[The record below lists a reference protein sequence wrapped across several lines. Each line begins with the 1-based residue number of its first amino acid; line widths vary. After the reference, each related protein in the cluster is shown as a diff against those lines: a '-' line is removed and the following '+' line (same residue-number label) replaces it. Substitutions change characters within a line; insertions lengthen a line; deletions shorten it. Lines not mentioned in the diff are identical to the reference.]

1 MSLQVAKE
9 SLAAQ
14 SAPVDKRPKGSLL
27 PTPLYKAEPFRR
39 PTTMDFIAKNVAEL
53 SPSMTLS
60 ITSQAKALKKQG
72 VDVLSFGAGE
82 PDFNTPN
89 HIVQAAIK
97 ALNDGQTRYTESAGL
112 LELREAIAAKLLV
125 ENGVQ
130 YDPSQISV
138 NCGAKH
144 SCYNAILAV
153 VNPGDEVIIP
163 APYWTSYPEMV
174 RLAGGVPVVVE
185 TKRENGWKITPE
197 EFEDAMSP
205 LTKMIILNTPGNP
218 TGSVYSREE
227 LEKLVEIAA
236 GEGILILSDEIYE
249 KLVYAGQQHVSI
261 ASLGVDA
268 YVHTI
273 TINGFSKA
281 YAMTGWRLGYTAAP
295 KKIAEAIDTIQ
306 SHTTSNPTTFA
317 QYGAIAAL
325 QGDQQIVA
333 DMRDEFDVRRQYML
347 SRLQAIKNVRV
358 VEPLGAFYFLV
369 DIEPIGI
376 KSVNFCEKLLS
387 KQKVAVVPG
396 VAFGAEYTVRFSYA
410 TGLDVIN
417 AGMDRFEEFCAQ
429 H

>member
-1 MSLQVAKE
+1 
-9 SLAAQ
+9 
-14 SAPVDKRPKGSLL
+14 
-27 PTPLYKAEPFRR
+27 
-39 PTTMDFIAKNVAEL
+39 MDFIAKNVAEL
-53 SPSMTLS
+53 APSMTLS

-82 PDFNTPN
+82 PDFNTPP
-89 HIVQAAIK
+89 HIVQAAVE
-97 ALNDGQTRYTESAGL
+97 ALNNGQTRYTEASGL
-112 LELREAIAAKLLV
+112 LELREAIAAKFLV
-125 ENGVQ
+125 DNGLQ
-130 YDPSQISV
+130 YEPNQISV

-144 SCYNAILAV
+144 SCYNAVLAV

-174 RLAGGVPVVVE
+174 RLVGGIPVIVD
-185 TKRENGWKITPE
+185 TKQENGWKITAD

-205 LTKMIILNTPGNP
+205 LTKMIILNSPGNP

-227 LEKLVEIAA
+227 MEKIADIA
-236 GEGILILSDEIYE
+236 IGEGIVILSDEIYE
-249 KLVYAGQQHVSI
+249 KLVYADNKHISI
-261 ASLGVDA
+261 ASLSKEVYD
-268 YVHTI
+268 HTI

-295 KKIAEAIDTIQ
+295 KKIADAIDTIQ

-317 QYGAIAAL
+317 QFGAIAAL

-347 SRLQAIKNVRV
+347 GRLEAIKNVKV

-369 DIEPIGI
+369 NIEPIGI

-387 KQKVAVVPG
+387 KAKVAAVPG
-396 VAFGAEYTVRFSYA
+396 VAFGSEHTIRFSYA

>member
-1 MSLQVAKE
+1 
-9 SLAAQ
+9 
-14 SAPVDKRPKGSLL
+14 
-27 PTPLYKAEPFRR
+27 
-39 PTTMDFIAKNVAEL
+39 MDFIAKNIAEL
-53 SPSMTLS
+53 APSMTLA
-60 ITSQAKALKKQG
+60 ITAQAKALKKQG
-72 VDVLSFGAGE
+72 IDVLSFGAGE
-82 PDFNTPN
+82 PDFNTPD
-89 HIVQAAIK
+89 HITQAAAE
-97 ALNDGQTRYTESAGL
+97 ALMGGKTRYTESAGL
-112 LELREAIAAKLLV
+112 LELREAIAAKLLLD
-125 ENGVQ
+125 NGLQ
-130 YDPSQISV
+130 YDPSMISV

-144 SCYNAILAV
+144 SCYNAIAAV

-174 RLAGGVPVVVE
+174 KIVGGIPVIVE
-185 TKRENGWKITPE
+185 TKRENGWKMTAE

-205 LTKMIILNTPGNP
+205 MTKMVIINSPGNP
-218 TGSVYSREE
+218 TGSVYSKEE
-227 LEKLVEIAA
+227 LAAIGEIAA
-236 GEGILILSDEIYE
+236 SEDILILSDEIYE
-249 KLVYAGQQHVSI
+249 KLVYAEQKHVSI
-261 ASLGVDA
+261 ASISKDIFD
-268 YVHTI
+268 HTI

-306 SHTTSNPTTFA
+306 SHTTSNVTTFA

-347 SRLQAIKNVRV
+347 SRLQAIKNIRV

-369 DIEPIGI
+369 DIEPTGM

-387 KQKVAVVPG
+387 KARVAAVPG
-396 VAFGAEYTVRFSYA
+396 VAFGAESTLRFSYA

-417 AGMDRFEEFCAQ
+417 AGMDRFEEFCSQ

>member
-1 MSLQVAKE
+1 
-9 SLAAQ
+9 
-14 SAPVDKRPKGSLL
+14 
-27 PTPLYKAEPFRR
+27 
-39 PTTMDFIAKNVAEL
+39 MDYIAKHIAEL
-53 SPSMTLS
+53 SPSMTLA

-82 PDFNTPN
+82 PDFNTPE
-89 HIVQAAIK
+89 HITAAAIE
-97 ALNDGQTRYTESAGL
+97 ALNTGKTRYTESAGL
-112 LELREAIAAKLLV
+112 IELREAIAAKFLAD
-125 ENGVQ
+125 NGLQ
-130 YDPSQISV
+130 YDAAQISV

-144 SCYNAILAV
+144 SCYNAIAAC

-174 RLAGGVPVVVE
+174 KLVGGIPVIVE
-185 TKRENGWKITPE
+185 TKIENDWKITPE

-205 LTKMIILNTPGNP
+205 MTKMIIINSPGNP
-218 TGSVYSREE
+218 TGSVYSAEE
-227 LEKLVEIAA
+227 LKALGEIAC
-236 GEGILILSDEIYE
+236 GEDILILSDEIYE
-249 KLVYAGQQHVSI
+249 KLVYDGQKHVSI
-261 ASLGVDA
+261 ASISKDIFD
-268 YVHTI
+268 HTI

-295 KKIAEAIDTIQ
+295 KKIADAIDTIQ

-325 QGDQQIVA
+325 QGDQQIVS

-347 SRLQAIKNVRV
+347 SRLQAIKNVKV
-358 VEPLGAFYFLV
+358 MEPKGAFYFLV
-369 DIEPIGI
+369 GIEPIGI

-387 KQKVAVVPG
+387 KAKVAAVPG
-396 VAFGAEYTVRFSYA
+396 VAFGSEYTVRFSYA

-417 AGMDRFEEFCAQ
+417 AGMDRFEEFCGQ

>member
-1 MSLQVAKE
+1 
-9 SLAAQ
+9 
-14 SAPVDKRPKGSLL
+14 
-27 PTPLYKAEPFRR
+27 
-39 PTTMDFIAKNVAEL
+39 MDFLAKNVAEL

-60 ITSQAKALKKQG
+60 ITSQAKALKKTG

-82 PDFNTPN
+82 PDFNTPK
-89 HIVQAAIK
+89 HIVEAAIQ

-112 LELREAIAAKLLV
+112 LELREAIGAKLLID
-125 ENGVQ
+125 NGLQ
-130 YDPSQISV
+130 YEPSQISV

-153 VNPGDEVIIP
+153 VNPGEEVIIP

-174 RLAGGVPVVVE
+174 KLVGGVPVVVE
-185 TKRENGWKITPE
+185 TQAANGWKMTPE
-197 EFEDAMSP
+197 EFENNISP
-205 LTKMIILNTPGNP
+205 MTKMVILNSPGNP
-218 TGSVYSREE
+218 TGSVYTKEE
-227 LEKLVEIAA
+227 MEKIAEIAV
-236 GEGILILSDEIYE
+236 GEGIVILSDEIYE
-249 KLVYAGQQHVSI
+249 KLVYADQKHISI
-261 ASLGVDA
+261 ASLSKEV
-268 YVHTI
+268 YEHTI

-295 KKIAEAIDTIQ
+295 KAIAAAIDNLQ

-347 SRLQAIKNVRV
+347 GRLSNIKSLGV

-369 DIEPIGI
+369 NIEKMGI

-387 KQKVAVVPG
+387 KGKVAAVPG
-396 VAFGAEYTVRFSYA
+396 VAFGAEGTIRFSYA

-417 AGMDRFEEFCAQ
+417 AGMDRFEEFCSQ

>member
-1 MSLQVAKE
+1 
-9 SLAAQ
+9 
-14 SAPVDKRPKGSLL
+14 
-27 PTPLYKAEPFRR
+27 
-39 PTTMDFIAKNVAEL
+39 MDFIAKNIAEL
-53 SPSMTLS
+53 SPSMTLA

-82 PDFNTPN
+82 PDFDTPA
-89 HIVQAAIK
+89 HITAAAIE
-97 ALNDGQTRYTESAGL
+97 ALNTGKTRYTESSGL
-112 LELREAIAAKLLV
+112 IELREALAAKLLID
-125 ENGVQ
+125 NGIQ

-144 SCYNAILAV
+144 SCYNAIAAC

-174 RLAGGVPVVVE
+174 KLVGGIPVVVE
-185 TKRENGWKITPE
+185 TKLENDWKITPE

-205 LTKMIILNTPGNP
+205 MTKMIIINSPGNP
-218 TGSVYSREE
+218 TGSVYTKEE
-227 LEKLVEIAA
+227 LQALGEIAA
-236 GEGILILSDEIYE
+236 AEDILILSDEIYE
-249 KLVYAGQQHVSI
+249 KLVYGDNKHVSI
-261 ASLGVDA
+261 ASISKDIFD
-268 YVHTI
+268 HTI

-295 KKIAEAIDTIQ
+295 KKIADAIDTIQ
-306 SHTTSNPTTFA
+306 SHTTSNPTSFA

-347 SRLQAIKNVRV
+347 SRLQAIKNVKV
-358 VEPLGAFYFLV
+358 IEPQGAFYFLV
-369 DIEPIGI
+369 GIEPIGI

-387 KQKVAVVPG
+387 KGKVAAVPG

-417 AGMDRFEEFCAQ
+417 AGMDRFEEFCGQ

>member
-1 MSLQVAKE
+1 
-9 SLAAQ
+9 
-14 SAPVDKRPKGSLL
+14 
-27 PTPLYKAEPFRR
+27 
-39 PTTMDFIAKNVAEL
+39 MDYIAKHIAEL
-53 SPSMTLS
+53 SPSMTLA

-82 PDFNTPN
+82 PDFNTPA
-89 HIVQAAIK
+89 HITAAAIE
-97 ALNDGQTRYTESAGL
+97 ALNTGKTRYTESAGL
-112 LELREAIAAKLLV
+112 IELREAIAAKFLID
-125 ENGVQ
+125 NGLQ
-130 YDPSQISV
+130 YDPAQISV

-144 SCYNAILAV
+144 SCYNAIAAC

-174 RLAGGVPVVVE
+174 KLVGGIPVIVE
-185 TKRENGWKITPE
+185 TKIENGWKITPE

-205 LTKMIILNTPGNP
+205 LTKMIIINRPGNP
-218 TGSVYSREE
+218 TGSVYSSDE
-227 LEKLVEIAA
+227 LKALGEIAC
-236 GEGILILSDEIYE
+236 GEDILILSDEIYE
-249 KLVYAGQQHVSI
+249 KLVYADQKHVSI
-261 ASLGVDA
+261 ASLSKDIFD
-268 YVHTI
+268 HTI

-295 KKIAEAIDTIQ
+295 RKIADAIDTIQ
-306 SHTTSNPTTFA
+306 SHTTSNPTSFA

-325 QGDQQIVA
+325 QGDQQIVT

-347 SRLQAIKNVRV
+347 SRLQAIKNVKV
-358 VEPLGAFYFLV
+358 MEPLGAFYFLV
-369 DIEPIGI
+369 GIEPMGL

-387 KQKVAVVPG
+387 KGKVAAVPG

-417 AGMDRFEEFCAQ
+417 AGMDRFEEFCGQ

>member
-1 MSLQVAKE
+1 
-9 SLAAQ
+9 
-14 SAPVDKRPKGSLL
+14 
-27 PTPLYKAEPFRR
+27 
-39 PTTMDFIAKNVAEL
+39 MDFIAKNVSEL
-53 SPSMTLS
+53 SASMTLA

-89 HIVQAAIK
+89 FIVQAAIK

-112 LELREAIAAKLLV
+112 LELREGLAAKLLID
-125 ENGVQ
+125 NGLT
-130 YDPSQISV
+130 YEPSQISV

-153 VNPGDEVIIP
+153 VNPGEEVIIP

-174 RLAGGVPVVVE
+174 KLAGGVPVVVE
-185 TKRENGWKITPE
+185 TQASNGWKMTPE
-197 EFEDAMSP
+197 EFENSISP
-205 LTKMIILNTPGNP
+205 MTKMVILNSPGNP
-218 TGSVYSREE
+218 TGSVYTKDE
-227 LEKLVEIAA
+227 LEKIAEIAV
-236 GEGILILSDEIYE
+236 GEGIVILSDEIYE
-249 KLVYAGQQHVSI
+249 KLVYGENKHISI
-261 ASLGVDA
+261 ASLGRDVYDQ
-268 YVHTI
+268 TI

-295 KKIAEAIDTIQ
+295 KKIAEAIDNLQ

-347 SRLQAIKNVRV
+347 SRLSAIRNVKV
-358 VEPLGAFYFLV
+358 VEPQGAFYFLV
-369 DIEPIGI
+369 DISPIGI
-376 KSVNFCEKLLS
+376 NSVNFCEKLLS
-387 KQKVAVVPG
+387 KQKVAAVPG
-396 VAFGAEYTVRFSYA
+396 VAFGAEDTVRFSYA

-417 AGMDRFEEFCAQ
+417 AGMDRFEEFCHQ